1 MKTANLLT
9 HGEVVERS
17 LQDAD
22 EALEDVKDDLNTLI
36 DDIEVLRLK
45 IASMALR
52 QQIDETGIDS
62 PIYRMTPR

>member
-1 MKTANLLT
+1 MKTASLLT

-36 DDIEVLRLK
+36 EDIEVLRLK
-45 IASMALR
+45 IASMSLR
-52 QQIDETGIDS
+52 QQIDETD
-62 PIYRMTPR
+62 RMTPI

>member
-1 MKTANLLT
+1 MKTASLLT

-22 EALEDVKDDLNTLI
+22 DALEDVKGDLNTLVE
-36 DDIEVLRLK
+36 DIEVLRLK

>member
-1 MKTANLLT
+1 MKTASLLT

-22 EALEDVKDDLNTLI
+22 DALEDVKGDLNTLI
-36 DDIEVLRLK
+36 EDIEVLRLK
-45 IASMALR
+45 IASMSLR

-62 PIYRMTPR
+62 PMYRMTPR

>member
-9 HGEVVERS
+9 HGEIVERS

-52 QQIDETGIDS
+52 HQIDETGCDS

>member
-1 MKTANLLT
+1 MKTASLLT

-52 QQIDETGIDS
+52 RQIDETGIDS